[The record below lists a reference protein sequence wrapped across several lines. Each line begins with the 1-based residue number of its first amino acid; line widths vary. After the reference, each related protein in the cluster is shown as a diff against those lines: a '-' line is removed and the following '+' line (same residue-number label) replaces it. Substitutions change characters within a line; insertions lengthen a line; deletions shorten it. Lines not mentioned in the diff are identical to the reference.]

1 MSILQQ
7 GPQPALQPQSASKGS
22 HWRKASQGESISILP
37 DVPTSLSYMMKHFQ
51 CEVCGKAFAQFAHM
65 QKHVLVHTGKP
76 LWIYFIYHFLQE
88 IYPDFEKS
96 LVFKVAVLLKERLPS
111 DIWQRCV

>member
-7 GPQPALQPQSASKGS
+7 GPQPTLQPQSASEGS

-37 DVPTSLSYMMKHFQ
+37 DVPTLSYMMNHFQ

-76 LWIYFIYHFLQE
+76 LQIYIYRFCILRNLSQFRKKHSFQSEVLDHFDHLFW
-88 IYPDFEKS
+88 Y
-96 LVFKVAVLLKERLPS
+96 
-111 DIWQRCV
+111 